1 MQKKSTVRHIS
12 HTFCA
17 PAAGTAGAL
26 ALAIR
31 SAVINSRLRRQ
42 RDFIRTLETV
52 LQPRETVKE
61 ICPNGRQGRWIL
73 TSKRL
78 LMETKEGFL
87 AVPFKKIRS
96 LHGVDRMGKS
106 TSAPARMTKLM
117 VKGEQEYTLFNTDE
131 AFIRLVKQLKQY
143 KAKAK
148 RKK

>member
-1 MQKKSTVRHIS
+1 MEPWLYWV
-12 HTFCA
+12 A
-17 PAAGTAGAL
+17 AAGTAGAL

-42 RDFIRTLETV
+42 RDFTRTLETV

-131 AFIRLVKQLKQY
+131 AFIQLVKQLKQY

>member
-1 MQKKSTVRHIS
+1 MEPWLYWV
-12 HTFCA
+12 A
-17 PAAGTAGAL
+17 AAGTAGVL

-42 RDFIRTLETV
+42 RDFTRTLETV

-117 VKGEQEYTLFNTDE
+117 VKGDQEYTLFNTDE
-131 AFIRLVKQLKQY
+131 AFVRLVKQLKQY

>member
-1 MQKKSTVRHIS
+1 MEPWLYWV
-12 HTFCA
+12 A
-17 PAAGTAGAL
+17 AAGTAGVL

-42 RDFIRTLETV
+42 RDFTRTLETV

-131 AFIRLVKQLKQY
+131 AFVRLVKQLKQY

>member
-1 MQKKSTVRHIS
+1 MEPWLYWV
-12 HTFCA
+12 A
-17 PAAGTAGAL
+17 AAGTAGAL

-131 AFIRLVKQLKQY
+131 AFIQLVKQLKQY

>member
-1 MQKKSTVRHIS
+1 MEPWLYWV
-12 HTFCA
+12 
-17 PAAGTAGAL
+17 AATGTAGAL

-106 TSAPARMTKLM
+106 TLAPARMTKLM
-117 VKGEQEYTLFNTDE
+117 VKGDQEYTLFNTDE

>member
-1 MQKKSTVRHIS
+1 MEPWLYWV
-12 HTFCA
+12 A
-17 PAAGTAGAL
+17 AAGTAGAL

-42 RDFIRTLETV
+42 QDFIRTLETV

-61 ICPNGRQGRWIL
+61 ICPNGRQGRWVL

-87 AVPFKKIRS
+87 AIPFKKIRS

-131 AFIRLVKQLKQY
+131 AFVRLVKQLKQY

>member
-1 MQKKSTVRHIS
+1 MEPWLYWLAV
-12 HTFCA
+12 
-17 PAAGTAGAL
+17 AGTAGAM

-42 RDFIRTLETV
+42 RDFTRTLETV

-131 AFIRLVKQLKQY
+131 AFVRLVKQLKQY

>member
-1 MQKKSTVRHIS
+1 MEPWLYWV
-12 HTFCA
+12 A
-17 PAAGTAGAL
+17 AAGTAGAL

-61 ICPNGRQGRWIL
+61 ICSNGRQGRWIL

-131 AFIRLVKQLKQY
+131 AFVRLVKQLKQY

>member
-1 MQKKSTVRHIS
+1 MEPWLYWV
-12 HTFCA
+12 A
-17 PAAGTAGAL
+17 AAGTAGAL

-87 AVPFKKIRS
+87 AVPFEKIRS
-96 LHGVDRMGKS
+96 LHGVDRLGRS

-131 AFIRLVKQLKQY
+131 AFVRLVKQLKQY

>member
-1 MQKKSTVRHIS
+1 MEPWLYWV
-12 HTFCA
+12 A
-17 PAAGTAGAL
+17 AAGTAGAL

-42 RDFIRTLETV
+42 RDFTRTLETV

-78 LMETKEGFL
+78 LMETNEGFL

-131 AFIRLVKQLKQY
+131 AFVRLVKQLKQY